1 MDPQA
6 GSVPS
11 GSNSGNGADN
21 NFSPLSMLPPE
32 CLVNVL
38 ANLDTADN
46 LSVSNVSRDMRTWA
60 KPLVFRDI
68 RWTYTVFPFRRVL
81 LLLEQIFLNPQTAWY
96 VKHLQLT
103 YTGPAWVLPD
113 PDINFHQHATRFAFV
128 TEKAIEFVRQIG
140 LFDPDA
146 YAGFLREG
154 NHYAYAAVLIF
165 QLHNLRSLELDY
177 TFTLSAGFPG
187 LFLHHALRTSFEG
200 ISKFNRLEVLK
211 YGGDVP
217 QAEELDDEAEEPVAV
232 IPGLEN
238 KYQFAPW
245 FALPKLRHV
254 EMWLRS
260 ASRLEGYNYDP
271 VSSELESLVLARS
284 SAGAADIK
292 EILGACPKLR
302 RLHLGVCYNL
312 ASQLIILFD
321 SKELVDALKPLK
333 DRLETLSIGLET
345 DPSFI
350 GGFSWDQD
358 NNSGNPTLTDPFLM
372 LFREFTKL
380 QELEVPMPLFLGW
393 FSSANWGQL
402 HRFLP
407 PKVRHV
413 VLRNDLSG
421 FDNYAWDPYGMV
433 FAVDQCIVETKKWIP
448 SLERVTL
455 RVWETNPRRPN
466 EDFLAEAADMADSV
480 EVECDLVVDELGSGL
495 WVASAT

>member
-1 MDPQA
+1 MNPQA
-6 GSVPS
+6 GSVCS
-11 GSNSGNGADN
+11 ASNSENAADN
-21 NFSPLSMLPPE
+21 NFSPISMLPPE

-38 ANLDTADN
+38 ENLDTADN
-46 LSVSNVSRDMRTWA
+46 LSVSHVSRDMRTWA
-60 KPLVFRDI
+60 KPLIFRDI
-68 RWTYTVFPFRRVL
+68 LWTYTAFPFRRVL
-81 LLLEQIFLNPQTAWY
+81 RLLEQIFLNPQIAWY

-113 PDINFHQHATRFAFV
+113 ADINFHQHATRFAFV
-128 TEKAIEFVRQIG
+128 TEKASEFVREMG
-140 LFDPDA
+140 LFAPEEFV
-146 YAGFLREG
+146 GFLRQG
-154 NHYAYAAVLIF
+154 NYYAYAAVLIF

-177 TFTLSAGFPG
+177 TLTLVAGFPG
-187 LFLHHALRTSFEG
+187 MFLHQALRTSFEG
-200 ISKFNRLEVLK
+200 ISKFKRLEVLK

-217 QAEELDDEAEEPVAV
+217 QAEELDDEAEEAVAAV
-232 IPGLEN
+232 PGLGN

-245 FALPKLRHV
+245 LALPKLRHV

-260 ASRLEGYNYDP
+260 ASRLEGYNYGP

-292 EILGACPKLR
+292 EVLSACPKLR

-312 ASQLIILFD
+312 PSQLVLFD

-358 NNSGNPTLTDPFLM
+358 NNFGNPTLTDPFLM

-380 QELEVPMPLFLGW
+380 QELEVPMPLLLGW
-393 FSSANWGQL
+393 FSNENWEEL
-402 HRFLP
+402 PKYLP

-433 FAVDQCIVETKKWIP
+433 FAVDQTIVETKKSIP

-466 EDFLAEAADMADSV
+466 ADFLAEAADMAQSV
-480 EVECDLVVDELGSGL
+480 GVQCDLVVDELGSGL